1 MMQPITSPKNV
12 VAYRVSGK
20 IEEDDIQKVVDKIES
35 SLEEYPKI
43 SFYTEVGEVEGMT
56 FAAFFKNLGEG
67 LKQLKNID
75 RFERVAVVTEQSWA
89 EKMARL
95 EGGLSS
101 VNIEVFSNDRKDEA
115 LTWATEV

>member
-20 IEEDDIQKVVDKIES
+20 IEEEEIEKVVDKIDS

-43 SFYTEVGEVEGMT
+43 SFYTEIGEVEGMT
-56 FAAFFKNLGEG
+56 FAAFFKDLGEG
-67 LKQLKNID
+67 LKQLKNLD
-75 RFERVAVVTEQSWA
+75 RFERVAVVTEQDWA
-89 EKMARL
+89 KKLAKL
-95 EGGLSS
+95 EGRLSG
-101 VNIEVFSNDRKDEA
+101 VEVEVFSMDKKDEA